1 MSAVV
6 LFILLTAA
14 LTLAVVAVLL
24 RPGRRLPE
32 RAPGQTSKPA
42 PAGLEIYRGQ
52 WQALARDRDA
62 GLLSAEDFEQA
73 REDLRRR
80 LLAEMNETDAMD
92 VAAAT
97 DGPSAGTAPDAAP
110 RGLDGRSAWGIAVA
124 MPLAAVLIYAGIGNP
139 QALTPPAA
147 QQDTAAL
154 ARRVAQLKANPDDA
168 EGWLALA
175 RAYEALGRFPEAAAA
190 FEKGRA
196 RIDGNPAL
204 LAEYAYALIRAEGG
218 VLGPRAEA
226 LIDAAL
232 KLDPQQPQALFMAGL
247 AADERGDFAAAITHW
262 QRLLP
267 LLETGSD
274 EAVMLKKSLQAAQ
287 EKMRQA
293 ANAKSPAASDK
304 RPHPSGQAPL
314 K

>member
-6 LFILLTAA
+6 LFIVLTAA

-32 RAPGQTSKPA
+32 RTSKPA
-42 PAGLEIYRGQ
+42 PAGLEIYRDQ
-52 WQALARDRDA
+52 WQALVRDRDA

-80 LLAEMNETDAMD
+80 LLAEMNETDAVD
-92 VAAAT
+92 ATAAT

-124 MPLAAVLIYAGIGNP
+124 MPLAAALIYAGIGNP
-139 QALTPPAA
+139 QVLTPPAA

-154 ARRVAQLKANPDDA
+154 ARRVVQLKTNPDDA

-196 RIDGNPAL
+196 RINGDPAL
-204 LAEYAYALIRAEGG
+204 LAEYAYTLIRAEGG
-218 VLGPRAEA
+218 VASPRAEA

-274 EAVMLKKSLQAAQ
+274 EAIMLEKSLQAAQ

-293 ANAKSPAASDK
+293 ANAKSPAALDK
-304 RPHPSGQAPL
+304 RQHPSGRAPL
-314 K
+314 R

>member
-6 LFILLTAA
+6 LFIVLTAA
-14 LTLAVVAVLL
+14 LTLMVVAVLL
-24 RPGRRLPE
+24 RPWGRLTE
-32 RAPGQTSKPA
+32 RASEPA
-42 PAGLEIYRGQ
+42 LAGLEIYRSQ
-52 WQALARDRDA
+52 WQALARDRAA
-62 GLLSAEDFEQA
+62 GLLSAEDFDPA

-80 LLAEMNETDAMD
+80 VLAEINETDEMD
-92 VAAAT
+92 ATAAT
-97 DGPSAGTAPDAAP
+97 TAGAAPDAAS
-110 RGLDGRSAWGIAVA
+110 RGLSGRSARVLAAA
-124 MPLAAVLIYAGIGNP
+124 MPLAAVLIYVAIGNP

-147 QQDTAAL
+147 RQDTAAL
-154 ARRVAQLKANPDDA
+154 ARRVAQLKANPGDA

-175 RAYEALGRFPEAAAA
+175 RAYEVLGRFPEAAEA

-196 RIDGNPAL
+196 RVDGDPAL

-218 VLGPRAEA
+218 VVGPRAEA

-232 KLDPQQPQALFMAGL
+232 KLDPQQPQALFLSGL
-247 AADERGDFAAAITHW
+247 AANERGDFAAAIAHW

-274 EAVMLKKSLQAAQ
+274 EAIMLEKSLQAAQ

-293 ANAKSPAASDK
+293 VNAKSPAASDK
-304 RPHPSGQAPL
+304 RPHSSGRAPL
-314 K
+314 

>member
-6 LFILLTAA
+6 LFIVLTAA
-14 LTLAVVAVLL
+14 LTLVVVAALL
-24 RPGRRLPE
+24 RPWGRLPARASE
-32 RAPGQTSKPA
+32 RASEPA
-42 PAGLEIYRGQ
+42 PAGLEIYRSQ
-52 WQALARDRDA
+52 WQAMARDRAA
-62 GLLSAEDFEQA
+62 GLLSEEDFDPA

-80 LLAEMNETDAMD
+80 VLAEINETDEMNAT
-92 VAAAT
+92 AAKAV
-97 DGPSAGTAPDAAP
+97 GTAPDAAS
-110 RGLDGRSAWGIAVA
+110 RGLSGRSAWVLAAA
-124 MPLAAVLIYAGIGNP
+124 MPLAVVLIYVAIGNL

-147 QQDTAAL
+147 RQDTAAL
-154 ARRVAQLKANPDDA
+154 ARRVAQLKANPGDA

-175 RAYEALGRFPEAAAA
+175 RAYEVLGRFPEAAEA

-196 RIDGNPAL
+196 RVDGDPAL

-218 VLGPRAEA
+218 VVGSRAEA

-232 KLDPQQPQALFMAGL
+232 KLDPQQPQALFLAGL
-247 AADERGDFAAAITHW
+247 AANERGDFAAAIAHW

-274 EAVMLKKSLQAAQ
+274 EAIMLEKSLQAAQ

-293 ANAKSPAASDK
+293 VNAKSPAASDK
-304 RPHPSGQAPL
+304 RPHSSGRAPL
-314 K
+314 

>member
-6 LFILLTAA
+6 LFIVLTAA
-14 LTLAVVAVLL
+14 LTLVVVAILL

-32 RAPGQTSKPA
+32 RASEQTSESA
-42 PAGLEIYRGQ
+42 SASLEIYRSQ
-52 WQALARDRDA
+52 WQALERDRAA
-62 GLLSAEDFEQA
+62 GLLSAEDFDPA

-80 LLAEMNETDAMD
+80 VLAEINETDEMD
-92 VAAAT
+92 ATAAT
-97 DGPSAGTAPDAAP
+97 AVGAAPDAAS
-110 RGLDGRSAWGIAVA
+110 RGLSGRSAWVLAAA
-124 MPLAAVLIYAGIGNP
+124 MPLAAVLIYVGIGNP

-147 QQDTAAL
+147 GQDTAAL
-154 ARRVAQLKANPDDA
+154 VRRVAQLKANPGDT

-175 RAYEALGRFPEAAAA
+175 RAYEVLGRFPEAAEA

-196 RIDGNPAL
+196 RVDGDPAL

-218 VLGPRAEA
+218 VVGPRAKA

-232 KLDPQQPQALFMAGL
+232 KLDPQQPQALFLAGL
-247 AADERGDFAAAITHW
+247 AANEHGDFAAAIAHW

-274 EAVMLKKSLQAAQ
+274 EAIMLEKSLQAAQ

-293 ANAKSPAASDK
+293 ANATSPAASDK
-304 RPHPSGQAPL
+304 RPHPSRRAPL
-314 K
+314 